1 MNQENNEQQVVNHV
15 VNVNVN
21 VEQSQALPAIMAFFF
36 SGIGQL
42 IQGRASVGLL
52 WLLTEWVIGGILII
66 SSFGVGLIFT
76 LPTHI
81 LCIVD
86 AATYK
91 PAAGSSFKFVIAG
104 LIINGVGLLFVL
116 LIYGALISSAAAQ

>member
-1 MNQENNEQQVVNHV
+1 MDHENNERQTVNV
-15 VNVNVN
+15 VNVN

-42 IQGRASVGLL
+42 IQGRAAVGLL
-52 WLLTEWVIGGILII
+52 WLLTEWFLGGILIV

-91 PAAGSSFKFVIAG
+91 PATGSSFKFVITG
-104 LIINGVGLLFVL
+104 LIINGIGLVFVL
-116 LIYGALISSAAAQ
+116 LFYGALITSATAQ